1 MTKVGGDILAV
12 RADIEEAL
20 GAGYD
25 ELHAVTEHDELQAVL
40 RNDCFDLPGALADL
54 VRDYATRTE
63 QPLERVMMG
72 KDPDGWTVQV
82 RLLDAGEDTSLRLML
97 HKNVLPWLCAGRHN
111 ALVTLG
117 VGSGLSG
124 GEIDESH
131 LWQLKRHERYRPYLT
146 SAAYADK
153 VLENVPT
160 GQKLEVSRTL
170 VWPYRHDRE
179 RALRGYL
186 WSVIEGGRAVLN
198 ATERLYV

>member
-1 MTKVGGDILAV
+1 
-12 RADIEEAL
+12 
-20 GAGYD
+20 
-25 ELHAVTEHDELQAVL
+25 
-40 RNDCFDLPGALADL
+40 
-54 VRDYATRTE
+54 
-63 QPLERVMMG
+63 MMG
-72 KDPDGWTVQV
+72 KDPDGWTVQG

-160 GQKLEVSRTL
+160 SQKMEESRTL